1 MAHNL
6 KINHKLSILETNVDD
21 CTPEVLS
28 FLMEKVMEEGA
39 LDIHIVPCIMK
50 KGRMGNL
57 IRVLTDDPEKF
68 AELLMHETGTL
79 GVREIPIGH
88 RYESE
93 REIKKIKIK
102 ISGSTE
108 EVAVKVSEYGAKPEF
123 EDVKKIAKKY
133 KLSYG
138 EILDLIED

>member
-1 MAHNL
+1 MAHTL
-6 KINHKLSILETNVDD
+6 KINSKLSILETNVDD

-57 IRVLTDDPEKF
+57 IRVLTNEPEKF
-68 AELLMHETGTL
+68 AALLMKETGTL
-79 GVREIPIGH
+79 GVREIPVEH
-88 RYESE
+88 RYESK
-93 REIKKIKIK
+93 REIKIIKIK
-102 ISGSTE
+102 ISGNAE
-108 EVAVKVSEYGAKPEF
+108 EIAVKSGEYGAKPEF

-133 KLSYG
+133 KLSYR
-138 EILDLIED
+138 EVLDLIEL